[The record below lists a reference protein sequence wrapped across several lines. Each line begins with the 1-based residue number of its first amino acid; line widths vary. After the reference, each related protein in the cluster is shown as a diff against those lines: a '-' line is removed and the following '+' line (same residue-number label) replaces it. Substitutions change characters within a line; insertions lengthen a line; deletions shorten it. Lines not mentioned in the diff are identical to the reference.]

1 MVEEH
6 THIVMPPTSLSTV
19 VELCARERYLVKIY
33 QHRGSGGSL
42 EETMSCFFNL
52 QSLNFYH
59 FYANLYLPGGF
70 IRSPFSFK
78 IGLVFGCEK
87 VGLGFEF

>member
-1 MVEEH
+1 MIISIPVNSWGCLGGGSWGMVEEH

-42 EETMSCFFNL
+42 EETMSCFLTYN
-52 QSLNFYH
+52 
-59 FYANLYLPGGF
+59 P
-70 IRSPFSFK
+70 
-78 IGLVFGCEK
+78 
-87 VGLGFEF
+87 